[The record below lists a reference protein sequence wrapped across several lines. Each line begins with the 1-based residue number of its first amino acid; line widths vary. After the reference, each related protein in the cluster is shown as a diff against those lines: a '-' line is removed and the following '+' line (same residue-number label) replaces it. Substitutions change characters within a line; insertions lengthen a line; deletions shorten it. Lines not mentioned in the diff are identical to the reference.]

1 MPTYKIIFER
11 TEIRKYEAI
20 VEAEDKYEAEDL
32 FKSAPFDYTDDDGEI
47 EDHYQ
52 VEIKKITEKT

>member
-1 MPTYKIIFER
+1 MPTYKIVFER

-32 FKSAPFDYTDDDGEI
+32 FDSSPFDYTDDDGEI

-52 VEIKKITEKT
+52 VEIKEVTEKT